1 MVATLCF
8 CLGFTFC
15 GAETLAYLAA
25 RLQYQRRA
33 LEESIIWAATAL
45 HCVGLGLTIA
55 STFMSSEKGCVW
67 VILNTAFLC
76 LGIMGIAWSI
86 VTLILFK
93 RKIAAYYEPRFCFYF
108 LPFSCKENPARYVR
122 LRYAPLSM
130 TVQGYAVFRARL
142 SRFAVRCHPRT
153 K

>member
-33 LEESIIWAATAL
+33 LEESIIWAPMGIWAATAL

-86 VTLILFK
+86 VTLILF
-93 RKIAAYYEPRFCFYF
+93 
-108 LPFSCKENPARYVR
+108 
-122 LRYAPLSM
+122 
-130 TVQGYAVFRARL
+130 
-142 SRFAVRCHPRT
+142 
-153 K
+153 